1 MIHQSCLP
9 PLFHPFHGSYASHLN
24 SEDSHD
30 PDLALE
36 SVRAHGGTMA
46 MWHISLNPFITVL
59 PTDSPSFLTILLKL
73 PAAVASLH
81 TVVYLPTAGK
91 EEEFVTTLA
100 KLQEHV
106 EELRTLYS
114 NSPHFIRGDANC
126 NPNNLA
132 RHSLFSY
139 FCSSL
144 SLTRVPLNH
153 PTYHHFVGEGAF
165 DSEIDVLLYHGN
177 GAKET
182 ISKIVCK
189 LDSPFVNSNHDV
201 ILSKCSIPGAPVCPP
216 EKDLVVA
223 PRIPNER
230 TKIIWNDEGILEY
243 ERLLGSSLT
252 DLRSRWGNPSSLSS
266 LSMLLSTTYSVLS
279 FAAIS
284 TNKSINLSS
293 TRTKKAYISPDVRSA
308 ERNVLKSKRALD
320 NIIEN
325 NPSKEAIENARES
338 LFTAR
343 ATLRRV
349 VRAEQSNLR
358 NERDKNLFNILG
370 KNPSSVHHAIKASKN
385 ALTSDIQNLKVGN
398 RLYSGKNIPDGFY
411 DSLSALK
418 APNLS
423 SLHSSPFFQ
432 ETLLDYENVLKIARS
447 GSSVPAISPRQATE
461 LLYSLKADVN
471 DFYSITAS
479 HFIHAGFQG
488 LEHFCFLLNVL
499 IAEINSSTL
508 EELNTVWACI
518 LWKGHGKDRESDRS
532 YRTISTCP
540 LVAKALDRY
549 IGSLYSRGWAEAQ
562 AETQFQG
569 SGSSHELAALLLT
582 ECVNFSI
589 YSLKKPIFLLLLD
602 AKSAFDLIPRE
613 SIIVNAFKAG
623 TCDQGLLYLDNR
635 LGNRKT
641 YCEWS
646 KTLMGP
652 IMDKLGV
659 EQGGVNSDKLYK
671 LANNDQLHIAQL
683 SQLGISLGSHIVSSI
698 GQADDS
704 ALVANDVFD
713 LQNLLLLTLEYCQ
726 RNNVTLVHE
735 KTKLLAFCPVG
746 HEQSV
751 DYSKIRSPINILGNF
766 IPFSDS
772 AEHVGVLR
780 SVHGNGPAI
789 LSRISAHRKAVFS
802 LLPAGLARGHRA
814 NPEAA
819 VRVERLYGI
828 PVLLSGLATLVLNT
842 TEVGVLTSHFKKHI
856 QRLLKLHKA
865 TSEPV
870 VWFLAGCLPLQALL
884 HLRILSLFGMIT
896 RLHGGKSVLA
906 DHGRHIF
913 STAKSSSRSWFLEVQ
928 KICLQYLL
936 PHPIF
941 FLDNPPSKYSF
952 KRQIKSAVI
961 DHWEQKLRG
970 QTLFLREASL
980 KYFNPCYMSLSR
992 THPIFTTCGSN
1003 PYENKRAAI
1012 QAQFLSGKARVESL
1026 TKYWDKSNKDGIC
1039 QLCKLV
1045 EPVPGTIEHILL
1057 AGGCPALAETRQ
1069 VMLAHIQAYLVP
1081 RPYLFP
1087 VFESLW
1093 GKEDKTTMQFILD
1106 CSVIPTV
1113 IKLSQESEN
1122 PILHDLFYL
1131 TRCYVY
1137 KLFVTRRRLLG
1148 LM

>member
-9 PLFHPFHGSYASHLN
+9 PLFQPFHGSYASHLN

-30 PDLALE
+30 PDIALE
-36 SVRAHGGTMA
+36 SVRAYGGTMA
-46 MWHISLNPFITVL
+46 MWHLSLNPFITVL

-81 TVVYLPTAGK
+81 TVIYLPTAGK
-91 EEEFVTTLA
+91 EEQFVATLA
-100 KLQEHV
+100 RLQEHV
-106 EELRTLYS
+106 EEIRTLHP
-114 NSPHFIRGDANC
+114 NSPHFLRGDANC
-126 NPNNLA
+126 NQNNLA
-132 RHSLFSY
+132 RHTLFLH

-144 SLTRVPLNH
+144 SLTRVHLNH
-153 PTYHHFVGEGAF
+153 PTYHHFVGDGAF
-165 DSEIDVLLYHGN
+165 DSEIDVLLYHGKDV
-177 GAKET
+177 KEDL
-182 ISKIVCK
+182 INIVCK
-189 LDSPFVNSNHDV
+189 LDSPFVNSNHDA
-201 ILSKCSIPGAPVCPP
+201 ILSRCFIPCAPVCPP

-223 PRIPNER
+223 PRIPNAR

-243 ERLLGSSLT
+243 ERILGSSLA
-252 DLRSRWGNPSSLSS
+252 DLRFRWGNFSSLSS
-266 LSMLLSTTYSVLS
+266 LSMLLSTTYKILS
-279 FAAIS
+279 FAAVS
-284 TNKSINLSS
+284 TNKSIDLSS
-293 TRTKKAYISPDVRSA
+293 ARSKKASISPDVRSG
-308 ERNVLKSKRALD
+308 ERNVLKSKKLLD
-320 NIIEN
+320 NIIKN
-325 NPSKEAIENARES
+325 NPTKEAVEDARIN
-338 LFTAR
+338 LVTAR
-343 ATLRRV
+343 ATLRQA
-349 VRAEQSNLR
+349 VRAEHSKLR
-358 NERDKNLFNILG
+358 NERDKNLFNILTT
-370 KNPSSVHHAIKASKN
+370 NPSSVHHAIKASKN
-385 ALTSDIQNLKVGN
+385 ASPSDIQNLKVGN
-398 RLYSGKNIPDGFY
+398 KLYSGKNIPDGFF
-411 DSLSALK
+411 DSLSSLK

-423 SLHSSPFFQ
+423 SLHSSPSFQ
-432 ETLLDYENVLKIARS
+432 ETLLDYKNVLRIARS
-447 GSSVPAISPRQATE
+447 GSSIPPISPIQATE

-479 HFIHAGFQG
+479 HFIYAGFQG
-488 LEHFCFLLNVL
+488 LEHFCFLLNIL
-499 IAEINSSTL
+499 IAEVNSSTL

-549 IGSLYSRGWAEAQ
+549 IGDLYSEGWAEAQ

-613 SIIVNAFKAG
+613 SIIVNAYKAG

-641 YCEWS
+641 FCEWS

-683 SQLGISLGSHIVSSI
+683 SQLGINLGSHVVSSI

-704 ALVANDVFD
+704 ALVANDVFS
-713 LQNLLLLTLEYCQ
+713 LQNLLQLTLEYCQ
-726 RNNVTLVHE
+726 RNNVTLVPE
-735 KTKLLAFCPVG
+735 KTKLLAFCPIG
-746 HEQSV
+746 QEQCV
-751 DYSKIRSPINILGNF
+751 EYSKMRSPININDNY
-766 IPFSDS
+766 IPFTDS

-780 SVHGNGPAI
+780 SVNGNGPAI
-789 LSRISAHRKAVFS
+789 LARISAHRKAVFS

-814 NPEAA
+814 NPAAA

-828 PVLLSGLATLVLNT
+828 PVLLSGLATLVLRT
-842 TEVGVLTSHFKKHI
+842 TEVGMLASHFKKHV
-856 QRLLKLHKA
+856 QRLLKLHKL

-896 RLHGGKSVLA
+896 RLHGGKNVLA
-906 DHGRHIF
+906 DHARHIL
-913 STAKSSSRSWFLEVQ
+913 STAKPSSKSWFLEVQ

-936 PHPIF
+936 PHPIA
-941 FLDNPPSKYSF
+941 FLDNPPTKYSF
-952 KRQIKSAVI
+952 KRQVKSAVI
-961 DHWEQKLRG
+961 DYWEQTLRG
-970 QTLFLREASL
+970 QALFLREGSL
-980 KYFNPCYMSLSR
+980 KYFNPCFMSLSNP
-992 THPIFTTCGSN
+992 HPIFTTCGSN
-1003 PYENKRAAI
+1003 PYEISRAVV

-1026 TKYWDKSNKDGIC
+1026 TKYWDKSNNDGMC
-1039 QLCKLV
+1039 QLCKLDK
-1045 EPVPGTIEHILL
+1045 PVPGTIEHILL
-1057 AGGCPALAETRQ
+1057 AGGCPALADARHA
-1069 VMLAHIQAYLVP
+1069 MLAHIQAYLVP

-1087 VFESLW
+1087 IFESLW
-1093 GKEDKTTMQFILD
+1093 GKDDTTTMQFILD
-1106 CSVIPTV
+1106 CSVIPSI

-1122 PILHDLFYL
+1122 PILSDLFYL

-1137 KLFVTRRRLLG
+1137 KIFVTRRRLLG
-1148 LM
+1148 MF